1 MDNKGTEMTLD
12 EAIEHLNE
20 TLNSTDRMWSCDSC
34 RHEHE
39 QLRNWLIELR
49 EIKNKHYILTCE
61 SGNFVSRD
69 AKALV
74 EDKNEYYAS
83 AKIILNHLEV
93 HNKAESPLSIDVT
106 TALMTAVNCLLEKGG
121 AEIKEKE
128 ESQ

>member
-1 MDNKGTEMTLD
+1 MDNKETEMSLD

-20 TLNSTDRMWSCDSC
+20 TLSSTDRMWSCDSC
-34 RHEHE
+34 RREHE

-83 AKIILNHLEV
+83 AKIILNHLEA
-93 HNKAESPLSIDVT
+93 HNKAESPLSIDVA

-121 AEIKEKE
+121 AEYKEKE
-128 ESQ
+128 ES

>member
-1 MDNKGTEMTLD
+1 MDNKEMTLD
-12 EAIEHLNE
+12 EAIEHLND

-34 RHEHE
+34 KREHE

-49 EIKNKHYILTCE
+49 EMKNKYYIPVYKNGE
-61 SGNFVSRD
+61 FVSRE

-121 AEIKEKE
+121 AEYKEKE

>member
-1 MDNKGTEMTLD
+1 MDNKEMEMSLD

-34 RHEHE
+34 RREHE

-49 EIKNKHYILTCE
+49 EMKNKYYIPVYKNGE
-61 SGNFVSRD
+61 FVSRE

-121 AEIKEKE
+121 AEYKEKE

>member
-1 MDNKGTEMTLD
+1 MDNKEMEMSLD
-12 EAIEHLNE
+12 EAIEHLND

-34 RHEHE
+34 KREHE

-49 EIKNKHYILTCE
+49 EMKNKYYIPVYKNGE
-61 SGNFVSRD
+61 FVSRE

-83 AKIILNHLEV
+83 AKIILDYLEV

-121 AEIKEKE
+121 AEYKEKE

>member
-1 MDNKGTEMTLD
+1 MDNKEMEMSLD
-12 EAIEHLNE
+12 EAIEHLND
-20 TLNSTDRMWSCDSC
+20 TLNSTDRIWSCDSC
-34 RHEHE
+34 KREHE

-49 EIKNKHYILTCE
+49 EMKNKYYIPVYKNGE
-61 SGNFVSRD
+61 FVSRE
-69 AKALV
+69 AKTLV

>member
-1 MDNKGTEMTLD
+1 MDNKEVEMSLD
-12 EAIEHLNE
+12 EAIEHLND
-20 TLNSTDRMWSCDSC
+20 TLNSTDKMWSCDSC
-34 RHEHE
+34 KREHE

-49 EIKNKHYILTCE
+49 EIKNKYYIPVYKT
-61 SGNFVSRD
+61 GDFISRE
-69 AKALV
+69 AKAMV

-121 AEIKEKE
+121 AELKEKE
-128 ESQ
+128 DS

>member
-1 MDNKGTEMTLD
+1 MDNKETEMSLD

-20 TLNSTDRMWSCDSC
+20 TLSSTDRMWSCDSC
-34 RHEHE
+34 RREHE

-61 SGNFVSRD
+61 SGNFVSRE
-69 AKALV
+69 AKAMV

-83 AKIILNHLEV
+83 AKIILNHLEA

-121 AEIKEKE
+121 AEYKEKE

>member
-1 MDNKGTEMTLD
+1 MDNKETEMSLD

-34 RHEHE
+34 RREHE

-49 EIKNKHYILTCE
+49 EMKNKYYIPVYKNGE
-61 SGNFVSRD
+61 FVSRE

-121 AEIKEKE
+121 AEYKEKE

>member
-1 MDNKGTEMTLD
+1 MDNKETEMSLD

-20 TLNSTDRMWSCDSC
+20 TLNSTDRIWSCDSC
-34 RHEHE
+34 RREHE

-49 EIKNKHYILTCE
+49 EIKNKHYVLTHE
-61 SGNFVSRD
+61 SENFVSRE

-83 AKIILNHLEV
+83 AKIILNHLEA

-121 AEIKEKE
+121 AEYKEKE
-128 ESQ
+128 ES

>member
-1 MDNKGTEMTLD
+1 MENKEMTLD
-12 EAIEHLNE
+12 EAIEHLND
-20 TLNSTDRMWSCDSC
+20 TLNSTDKMWSCDSC
-34 RHEHE
+34 KREHE

-49 EIKNKHYILTCE
+49 EIKNKYYIPVYKN
-61 SGNFVSRD
+61 GDFISRE
-69 AKALV
+69 AKAMV

-121 AEIKEKE
+121 AEYKEKE

>member
-1 MDNKGTEMTLD
+1 MDNKEMEMSLD
-12 EAIEHLNE
+12 EAIEHLND

-34 RHEHE
+34 RREHE
-39 QLRNWLIELR
+39 RLRNWLIELR
-49 EIKNKHYILTCE
+49 EMKNKYYIPVYKNGE
-61 SGNFVSRD
+61 FVSRE
-69 AKALV
+69 AKSLV

-121 AEIKEKE
+121 AEYKEKE

>member
-1 MDNKGTEMTLD
+1 MEMSLD
-12 EAIEHLNE
+12 EAIEHLND

-34 RHEHE
+34 RREHE

-49 EIKNKHYILTCE
+49 EMKNKYYIPVYKNGE
-61 SGNFVSRD
+61 FVSRE

-93 HNKAESPLSIDVT
+93 HNKTESPLSIDVT

-121 AEIKEKE
+121 AEYKEKE
-128 ESQ
+128 ES

>member
-1 MDNKGTEMTLD
+1 MDNKETEMSLD

-20 TLNSTDRMWSCDSC
+20 TLSSTDRMWSCDSG

-39 QLRNWLIELR
+39 QLRNLLIELR

-83 AKIILNHLEV
+83 AKIILNHLEA

-121 AEIKEKE
+121 AEYKEKE
-128 ESQ
+128 ES

>member
-1 MDNKGTEMTLD
+1 MDNKEMEMSLD
-12 EAIEHLNE
+12 EAIEHLND

-34 RHEHE
+34 KHEHE

-49 EIKNKHYILTCE
+49 EMKNKYYIPVYKNGE
-61 SGNFVSRD
+61 FVSRE

>member
-1 MDNKGTEMTLD
+1 MDNKEMEMSLD
-12 EAIEHLNE
+12 EAIEHLND

-34 RHEHE
+34 RREHE

-49 EIKNKHYILTCE
+49 EMKNKYYIPVYKNGE
-61 SGNFVSRD
+61 FVSRE

-128 ESQ
+128 ES

>member
-1 MDNKGTEMTLD
+1 MDNKEMEMSLD
-12 EAIEHLNE
+12 EAIEHLND

-34 RHEHE
+34 RREHE

-49 EIKNKHYILTCE
+49 EMKNKYYIPIYKNRE
-61 SGNFVSRD
+61 FVSRE

-128 ESQ
+128 ES

>member
-1 MDNKGTEMTLD
+1 MDNKETEMTLD

-34 RHEHE
+34 RREHE

-49 EIKNKHYILTCE
+49 EMKNKYYIPVYKNGE
-61 SGNFVSRD
+61 FVSRE

-93 HNKAESPLSIDVT
+93 HNKAESPLSTDVT

-121 AEIKEKE
+121 AEYKEKE

>member
-1 MDNKGTEMTLD
+1 MENKEMTLD
-12 EAIEHLNE
+12 EAIEHLND
-20 TLNSTDRMWSCDSC
+20 TLNSTDKMWSCDSC
-34 RHEHE
+34 KREHE

-49 EIKNKHYILTCE
+49 EIKIKYYIPVYKT
-61 SGNFVSRD
+61 GDFISRE
-69 AKALV
+69 AKAMV

-121 AEIKEKE
+121 AEYKEKAE
-128 ESQ
+128 NQ

>member
-1 MDNKGTEMTLD
+1 MDNKETEMSLD

-34 RHEHE
+34 RREHE

-49 EIKNKHYILTCE
+49 EMKNKYYIPVYKNGE
-61 SGNFVSRD
+61 FVSRE

-83 AKIILNHLEV
+83 AKIILNHLEA

-121 AEIKEKE
+121 AEYKEKE
-128 ESQ
+128 ES

>member
-1 MDNKGTEMTLD
+1 MDNKEMEMSLD
-12 EAIEHLNE
+12 EAIEHLND

-34 RHEHE
+34 KREHE

-49 EIKNKHYILTCE
+49 EMKNKYYIPVYKNGE
-61 SGNFVSRD
+61 FVSREV
-69 AKALV
+69 K
-74 EDKNEYYAS
+74 DKNEYYAS

-121 AEIKEKE
+121 AEYKEKE

>member
-1 MDNKGTEMTLD
+1 MDNKEMTLD
-12 EAIEHLNE
+12 EAIEHLND

-34 RHEHE
+34 KREHE

-49 EIKNKHYILTCE
+49 EIKNKHYIPVYQKAD
-61 SGNFVSRD
+61 FVSRD
-69 AKALV
+69 AKSLV

>member
-1 MDNKGTEMTLD
+1 MDNKEMEMSLD
-12 EAIEHLNE
+12 EAIEHLND

-34 RHEHE
+34 RREHE

-49 EIKNKHYILTCE
+49 EMKNKYYIPVYKNGE
-61 SGNFVSRD
+61 FVSRE

-93 HNKAESPLSIDVT
+93 HNKAESPLPIDVT

-121 AEIKEKE
+121 AEYKEKE

>member
-1 MDNKGTEMTLD
+1 MDNKEMEMSLD
-12 EAIEHLNE
+12 EAIEHLND

-34 RHEHE
+34 RREHE

-49 EIKNKHYILTCE
+49 DIKNKHYILTYE

-121 AEIKEKE
+121 AEYKEKE

>member
-1 MDNKGTEMTLD
+1 MENKEMTVD
-12 EAIEHLNE
+12 EAIEHLND
-20 TLNSTDRMWSCDSC
+20 TLNSTDKMWSCDSC
-34 RHEHE
+34 KREHE

-49 EIKNKHYILTCE
+49 EIKNKYYIPVYKN
-61 SGNFVSRD
+61 GDFISRE
-69 AKALV
+69 AKAMV

-121 AEIKEKE
+121 AEYKEKE
-128 ESQ
+128 ES

>member
-1 MDNKGTEMTLD
+1 MENKEMTLD
-12 EAIEHLNE
+12 EAIEHLND
-20 TLNSTDRMWSCDSC
+20 TLNSTDKMWSCDSC
-34 RHEHE
+34 KREHE

-49 EIKNKHYILTCE
+49 EIKNKYYIPVYKT
-61 SGNFVSRD
+61 GDFISRE
-69 AKALV
+69 AKAMV

-121 AEIKEKE
+121 AEYKEKE
-128 ESQ
+128 ES

>member
-1 MDNKGTEMTLD
+1 MDNKEMEMSLD
-12 EAIEHLNE
+12 EAIEHLND

-34 RHEHE
+34 KREHE

-49 EIKNKHYILTCE
+49 EMKNKYYIPVYKNGE
-61 SGNFVSRD
+61 FVSRE

-128 ESQ
+128 DS

>member
-1 MDNKGTEMTLD
+1 MENKEMTLD
-12 EAIEHLNE
+12 EAIEHLND
-20 TLNSTDRMWSCDSC
+20 TLNSTDKMWSCDSC
-34 RHEHE
+34 KREHE

-49 EIKNKHYILTCE
+49 EIKNKYYIPVYKN
-61 SGNFVSRD
+61 GDFISRE
-69 AKALV
+69 AKAMV

-121 AEIKEKE
+121 AEYKEKE
-128 ESQ
+128 ES

>member
-1 MDNKGTEMTLD
+1 MDNKEMEMSLD
-12 EAIEHLNE
+12 EAIEHLND

-34 RHEHE
+34 RREHE

-49 EIKNKHYILTCE
+49 EMKNKYYIPVYKNGE
-61 SGNFVSRD
+61 FVSRE

-106 TALMTAVNCLLEKGG
+106 TALMTAVNCILEKGG
-121 AEIKEKE
+121 PEYKEKE

>member
-1 MDNKGTEMTLD
+1 MDNKETEMSLD

-34 RHEHE
+34 RREHE

-49 EIKNKHYILTCE
+49 EMKNKYYIPVYKNGE
-61 SGNFVSRD
+61 FVSRE

-83 AKIILNHLEV
+83 AKIILDYLEV

-121 AEIKEKE
+121 AEYKEKE

>member
-1 MDNKGTEMTLD
+1 MENKEMSLD
-12 EAIEHLNE
+12 EAIEHLND

-34 RHEHE
+34 KKEHE

-49 EIKNKHYILTCE
+49 EIKNKHYIPVYQKAD
-61 SGNFVSRD
+61 FVSRD
-69 AKALV
+69 TKSLV

>member
-1 MDNKGTEMTLD
+1 MDNKETEMTLD

-34 RHEHE
+34 RREHE

-49 EIKNKHYILTCE
+49 EIKNKYYIPVYKN
-61 SGNFVSRD
+61 GDFISRE
-69 AKALV
+69 AKAMV

-106 TALMTAVNCLLEKGG
+106 TALMTAVNCVLEKGG
-121 AEIKEKE
+121 AEYKEKS

>member
-1 MDNKGTEMTLD
+1 MDNKEMEMSLD
-12 EAIEHLNE
+12 EAIEHLND

-34 RHEHE
+34 KREHE

-49 EIKNKHYILTCE
+49 EIKNKHYIPVYQKAD
-61 SGNFVSRD
+61 FVSRD
-69 AKALV
+69 AKSLV

-128 ESQ
+128 DS

>member
-1 MDNKGTEMTLD
+1 MDNKETEMSLD

-20 TLNSTDRMWSCDSC
+20 TLNSTDRIWSCDSC
-34 RHEHE
+34 RREHE

-49 EIKNKHYILTCE
+49 EMKNKYYIPVYKNGE
-61 SGNFVSRD
+61 FVSRE

-121 AEIKEKE
+121 AEYKEKE

>member
-1 MDNKGTEMTLD
+1 MENKEMTLD
-12 EAIEHLNE
+12 EAIEHLND
-20 TLNSTDRMWSCDSC
+20 TLNSTDKMWSCDSC
-34 RHEHE
+34 KREHE

-49 EIKNKHYILTCE
+49 EIKNKYYIPVYKT
-61 SGNFVSRD
+61 GDFISRE
-69 AKALV
+69 AKAMV

-121 AEIKEKE
+121 AEYKEKAE
-128 ESQ
+128 NQ

>member
-1 MDNKGTEMTLD
+1 MDNKEMEMSLD
-12 EAIEHLNE
+12 EAIEHLND

-34 RHEHE
+34 KREHE

-49 EIKNKHYILTCE
+49 EMKNKYYIPVYKNGE
-61 SGNFVSRD
+61 FVSRE

-93 HNKAESPLSIDVT
+93 HNKTESPLSIDVT

>member
-1 MDNKGTEMTLD
+1 MDNKEMEMSLD
-12 EAIEHLNE
+12 EAIEHLND

-34 RHEHE
+34 RREHE

-49 EIKNKHYILTCE
+49 EMKNKYYIPVYKNGE
-61 SGNFVSRD
+61 FVSRE

-93 HNKAESPLSIDVT
+93 HNKAESPLSTDVT

-128 ESQ
+128 ES

>member
-1 MDNKGTEMTLD
+1 MENKEMTLD
-12 EAIEHLNE
+12 EAIEHLND
-20 TLNSTDRMWSCDSC
+20 TLNSTDKMWSCDSC
-34 RHEHE
+34 KREHE

-49 EIKNKHYILTCE
+49 EIKNKYYIPVYKN
-61 SGNFVSRD
+61 GDFISRE
-69 AKALV
+69 AKAMV